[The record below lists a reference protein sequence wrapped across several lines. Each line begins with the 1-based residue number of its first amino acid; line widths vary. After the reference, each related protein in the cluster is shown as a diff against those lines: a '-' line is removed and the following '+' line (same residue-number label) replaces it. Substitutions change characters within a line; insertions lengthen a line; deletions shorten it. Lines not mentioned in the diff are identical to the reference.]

1 MTPEKEAELFT
12 MLDRL
17 LEMGK
22 SQGETLKS
30 QGETLKSHG
39 EMLKS
44 HGEQLQALQH
54 GQQRLEIAQGRLEG
68 ELSIIVQWMNSM
80 DQRFM
85 ALMSPYKPPRK
96 PAA

>member
-17 LEMGK
+17 MEMGK
-22 SQGETLKS
+22 AQGEELKRH
-30 QGETLKSHG
+30 GEILKSHS
-39 EMLKS
+39 EMHKS
-44 HGEQLQALQH
+44 HTENFRAL
-54 GQQRLEIAQGRLEG
+54 EKSVNTLEG
-68 ELSIIVQWMNSM
+68 QFSVVLQWMSSM

-85 ALMSPYKPPRK
+85 ALMTPYKPPRK

>member
-17 LEMGK
+17 LDMGR
-22 SQGETLKS
+22 SQGEQLK
-30 QGETLKSHG
+30 
-39 EMLKS
+39 
-44 HGEQLQALQH
+44 ALQQ

-68 ELSIIVQWMNSM
+68 ELSIIVQWMSSM

>member
-1 MTPEKEAELFT
+1 M
-12 MLDRL
+12 
-17 LEMGK
+17 
-22 SQGETLKS
+22 LKS
-30 QGETLKSHG
+30 QSETLKSHG

-44 HGEQLQALQH
+44 HGEMLKSQSEEIKS
-54 GQQRLEIAQGRLEG
+54 LELSISRLEG
-68 ELSIIVQWMNSM
+68 QFSVVLQWMSSM

>member
-17 LEMGK
+17 LDMGR
-22 SQGETLKS
+22 SQGEQLKS
-30 QGETLKSHG
+30 RGEMLKGHG

-44 HGEQLQALQH
+44 QNDVIKS
-54 GQQRLEIAQGRLEG
+54 LELFVSRLEG
-68 ELSIIVQWMNSM
+68 RFSVVLQWMSSM

>member
-12 MLDRL
+12 LLDRL
-17 LEMGK
+17 LDMG
-22 SQGETLKS
+22 KS